1 MNIMLRLTDLSL
13 AVCKLNS
20 IHEAE
25 GIGGF
30 FTLSSTGREV
40 SLVCESRFAPASA
53 VRCERGFRAFEIMGE
68 LDFSLTG
75 IISGISSALAKNK
88 ISVFVVSTFDTD
100 WVLVKEAKLEAA
112 IDALVGAGYNVVQ

>member
-1 MNIMLRLTDLSL
+1 MNVTLRLTEYQLT
-13 AVCKLNS
+13 VCKLNN
-20 IHEAE
+20 IREAD

-40 SLVCESRFAPASA
+40 SLVCEAPFVPAAA
-53 VRCERGFRAFEIMGE
+53 VGCEKGFRAFEIMGQ

-75 IISGISSALAKNK
+75 IVSGITTALARNK
-88 ISVFVVSTFDTD
+88 ISVFVISTFDTD
-100 WVLVKEAKLEAA
+100 WILVKEAKLEKA